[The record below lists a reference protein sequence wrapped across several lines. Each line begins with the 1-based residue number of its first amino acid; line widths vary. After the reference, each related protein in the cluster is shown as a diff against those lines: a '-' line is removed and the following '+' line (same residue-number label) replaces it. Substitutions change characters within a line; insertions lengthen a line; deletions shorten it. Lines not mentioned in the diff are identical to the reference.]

1 MPDAVKDEHV
11 QVGGNTDPSVAVAI
25 EDEQSMSLRQ
35 AFRRYPSAVFWS
47 IAILFAFPPF
57 VEKFGTY
64 FPELGKK
71 AIPGDWQV
79 ALGNAAACGSF
90 IGLLINGYVTEK
102 FGHRKV
108 TIVGLALMS
117 GIIFITFFAP
127 NIKVLIAG
135 QVLVGIPWGIFAIM
149 GSAYSSE
156 ICPLALRGYLLAFV
170 NICWVIGQLIA
181 AGVLQGFINNTSA
194 LGYRIP
200 WAIQWV
206 WPIPLILLAF
216 FAPDSPW
223 WLVRQGR
230 ESDAEKSMK
239 RLSSGLSDTEIKQ
252 KVAMMIHTTELEK
265 SLCADATYLE
275 CFKGINLRRTEIAS
289 MTLCSQTL
297 PGQAMCY
304 SASYFFTQAGLD
316 ASDAYKLNFGSLA
329 LAFFATILSWGLMS
343 RFGRRTL
350 ILTGLSLLCAVLLS
364 IGAAAFT
371 TSRASMWAQSALAIV
386 WLAVYSA
393 TIGPQTFT
401 LAAEISA
408 TRLRSQ
414 TISIARNA
422 YIIVGIIDN
431 TIQPYLI
438 NPTEANLKGKAALV
452 WFGIGV
458 LTLLWAVFRLPETKG
473 KTYEELDVLFEKKVP
488 AWRFASTRLD
498 VIAEA
503 EILRNPGKQI
513 ADVER
518 VGH

>member
-1 MPDAVKDEHV
+1 MPDAAKDDHV

-47 IAILFAFPPF
+47 IALSLTIVMEGYDTSLMFSLFAFPPF

-64 FPELGKK
+64 YPELGKK
-71 AIPGDWQV
+71 TIPGDWQV

-90 IGLLINGYVTEK
+90 IGLLVNGYVTEK

-108 TIVGLALMS
+108 TIVGLVLMS

-181 AGVLQGFINNTSA
+181 AGVLQGFISNTST

-230 ESDAEKSMK
+230 ESDAGKSMK
-239 RLSSGLSDTEIKQ
+239 RLSSGLSETEIKQ
-252 KVAMMIHTTELEK
+252 KVAMMVHTTELEK

-316 ASDAYKLNFGSLA
+316 AGDAYKLNFGSLA
-329 LAFFATILSWGLMS
+329 LAFFATIL
-343 RFGRRTL
+343 
-350 ILTGLSLLCAVLLS
+350 LLCAVLLS

-371 TSRASMWAQSALAIV
+371 MSRASMWAQSALAIV

-473 KTYEELDVLFEKKVP
+473 KTYEELDVLFEKKIP

-513 ADVER
+513 AEVER
-518 VGH
+518 VDH